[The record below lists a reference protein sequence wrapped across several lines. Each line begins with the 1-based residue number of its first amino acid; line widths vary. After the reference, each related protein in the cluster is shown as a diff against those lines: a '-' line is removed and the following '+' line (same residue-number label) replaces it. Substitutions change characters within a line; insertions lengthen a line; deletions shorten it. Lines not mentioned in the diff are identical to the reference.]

1 MGDLLAEVVAAHGGM
16 ERWNS
21 VTSVNVAA
29 SITGATWF
37 VKGKG
42 DALKDVR
49 FQVDTT
55 RELLTM
61 DFVGQDKRSIFEPSR
76 VAMQRADGMTVQSRA
91 DPERSFDG
99 HVLATPWDD
108 LHVAYFSGEAL
119 WTYLNTPFVFTW
131 PEFVTDE
138 ISPIEVDGEPCRRLR
153 ATFPDHIKSH
163 TREQIFCFGPDG
175 LLRRQDYTVD
185 ILGGAAGLNYASDFR
200 DVDGIIIPT
209 KRRVYSWEGDYQLV
223 PEPLLIAIDMSQ
235 ITLRRNNI

>member
-1 MGDLLAEVVAAHGGM
+1 M
-16 ERWNS
+16 
-21 VTSVNVAA
+21 TSVNVAA

-61 DFVGQDKRSIFEPSR
+61 DFVGQDKCSIFEPCR
-76 VAMQRADGMTVQSRA
+76 VAMQGADGMTVRSRA
-91 DPERSFDG
+91 DPERSFYG

-131 PEFVTDE
+131 PGFVTDE

-153 ATFPDHIKSH
+153 VIFPDHIKSH

-185 ILGGAAGLNYASDFR
+185 ILGGAAGLNYASDYR
-200 DVDGIIIPT
+200 DVDGIIIP
-209 KRRVYSWEGDYQLV
+209 SE
-223 PEPLLIAIDMSQ
+223 LLIR
-235 ITLRRNNI
+235 LRTSVCPPTR